1 MRCSLDVP
9 AGSHAPPRL
18 KQSSMTTGVHH
29 NAQLQRPMST
39 ARGDEDSEDRI
50 QLTSQDR
57 VSLDYLNKTQ
67 IVPESLEEAGGGFTS
82 ERTLLREAECS
93 LGGWDGMLLALKAE
107 EAF

>member
-1 MRCSLDVP
+1 MP
-9 AGSHAPPRL
+9 
-18 KQSSMTTGVHH
+18 SSKGQCPQHEEIGH
-29 NAQLQRPMST
+29 
-39 ARGDEDSEDRI
+39 EDSEDRI

-67 IVPESLEEAGGGFTS
+67 IVPESLEEAGGGLTS